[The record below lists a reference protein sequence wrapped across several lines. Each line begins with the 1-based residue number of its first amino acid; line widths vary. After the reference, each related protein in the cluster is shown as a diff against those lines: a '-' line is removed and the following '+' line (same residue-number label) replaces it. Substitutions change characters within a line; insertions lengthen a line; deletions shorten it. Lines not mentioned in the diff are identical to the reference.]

1 MLIKK
6 LEAIPVSI
14 PYTHDGPPTGFGG
27 AIWRTLNYLLIRVE
41 TEDGLV
47 GWGEA
52 FGYNCIPATQAAF
65 EAMVVPQAIGKDASN
80 IAKLMRELKRAMH
93 LFGRSGP
100 VQYALGGLDIALW
113 DLAGKR
119 AGVSVS
125 ALLGG
130 PIRDRLQAYTSL
142 MRLSDPATV
151 RHACKRALQK
161 GFKRVKLHEVTVD
174 AVAAARETLGP
185 DIQLML
191 DVNCAWDLKTAI
203 TMGRAL
209 EPYRLKWLEEPI
221 WPPEDV
227 DALKELRAAVDIP
240 IAVGENIGNAPAFNL
255 LLASDAVLYMQPSVT
270 KVGGIS
276 EFGEVAALAKAHNR
290 LLAPHSPYFG
300 PGLLATL
307 QMGAVFPEI
316 GGVEIFGVELE
327 APLFGAVG
335 LPNAEGDVVIP
346 AGPGLGADP
355 DISVVEQYRVRPL
368 RAS

>member
-1 MLIKK
+1 MLISK
-6 LEAIPVSI
+6 LEAIPVAI

-27 AIWRTLNYLLIRVE
+27 SIWRTLNYLLIRVE
-41 TEDGLV
+41 TDDGLV

-65 EAMVVPQAIGKDASN
+65 ESMVVPQALGKDASN
-80 IAKLMRELKRAMH
+80 IATLMLELKRAMH

-119 AGVSVS
+119 KGVSVS
-125 ALLGG
+125 ALLGK
-130 PIRDRLQAYTSL
+130 PICDRHQAYTSL
-142 MRLSDPATV
+142 MRLSDTATV
-151 RHACKRALQK
+151 RHACTRALQK

-174 AVAAARETLGP
+174 AVAAAREALGP

-203 TMGRAL
+203 AMGRAL

-227 DALKELRAAVDIP
+227 DALKALRAAVNIP
-240 IAVGENIGNAPAFNL
+240 IAVGENIGNAQAFNS
-255 LLASDAVLYMQPSVT
+255 LLANDAVLYLQPSVT

-276 EFGEVAALAKAHNR
+276 EFTEVAALAKAHKR

-327 APLFGAVG
+327 APLFGKLG
-335 LPNAEGDVVIP
+335 LPDAAGDVVIP
-346 AGPGLGADP
+346 TGPGLGADP
-355 DISVVEQYRVRPL
+355 DPAVVEEYRTR
-368 RAS
+368 RG

>member
-1 MLIKK
+1 
-6 LEAIPVSI
+6 
-14 PYTHDGPPTGFGG
+14 
-27 AIWRTLNYLLIRVE
+27 
-41 TEDGLV
+41 
-47 GWGEA
+47 
-52 FGYNCIPATQAAF
+52 
-65 EAMVVPQAIGKDASN
+65 
-80 IAKLMRELKRAMH
+80 LKRALH

-119 AGVSVS
+119 TGRSVC

-142 MRLSDPATV
+142 MRLSDRATIH
-151 RHACKRALQK
+151 HACERAVQK

-174 AVAAARETLGP
+174 AVAAAREALGP
-185 DIQLML
+185 EVQLML
-191 DVNCAWDLKTAI
+191 DVNCAWDLNTAI
-203 TMGRAL
+203 AMGRAL
-209 EPYRLKWLEEPI
+209 EPYRLTWLEEPI

-227 DALKELRAAVDIP
+227 GALKQLRTVVDIP
-240 IAVGENIGNAPAFNL
+240 IAVGENIGNAVSFDP
-255 LLASDAVLYMQPSVT
+255 LLASDAVLYLQPSVT

-276 EFGEVAALAKAHNR
+276 EFREVAHLAKAHKR

-327 APLFGAVG
+327 APLFGADG
-335 LPNAEGDVVIP
+335 LPDAAGDVLIP
-346 AGPGLGADP
+346 TGPGLGADP
-355 DISVVEQYRVRPL
+355 DIAVVERYRVR
-368 RAS
+368 S

>member
-6 LEAIPVSI
+6 LEAIPVAI

-41 TEDGLV
+41 TDDGLV

-52 FGYNCIPATQAAF
+52 FGYNCIPATRAAF
-65 EAMVVPQAIGKDASN
+65 ESMVAPQAIGKDASN
-80 IAKLMRELKRAMH
+80 IAALTLELKRALH

-100 VQYALGGLDIALW
+100 VQYAMGGLDIALW

-119 AGVSVS
+119 AGVSI
-125 ALLGG
+125 AKLYGG
-130 PIRDRLQAYTSL
+130 PIRDRLGAYTSL
-142 MRLSDPATV
+142 MRLSELATV
-151 RHACKRALQK
+151 RHACQRALQE
-161 GFKRVKLHEVTVD
+161 GFKRVKLHEVTVE
-174 AVAAARETLGP
+174 AVAAAREALGP

-191 DVNCAWDLKTAI
+191 DVNCAWDLETAI
-203 TMGRAL
+203 AMGRAL

-227 DALKELRAAVDIP
+227 DALKDLRAAVDIP
-240 IAVGENIGNAPAFNL
+240 IAVGENIGNAQAFNS
-255 LLASDAVLYMQPSVT
+255 LLANDAVLYMQPSVT

-276 EFGEVAALAKAHNR
+276 EFAEVAALAKKHKR
-290 LLAPHSPYFG
+290 KLAPHSPYFG

-327 APLFGAVG
+327 APLFGRIG
-335 LPNAEGDVVIP
+335 LPDAAGDVAIP
-346 AGPGLGADP
+346 TGPGLGADP
-355 DISVVEQYRVRPL
+355 DPAVVEQYRTRP
-368 RAS
+368 A

>member
-6 LEAIPVSI
+6 LEAIPVAI

-41 TEDGLV
+41 TDDGLV

-52 FGYNCIPATQAAF
+52 FGYNCIPATRAAF
-65 EAMVVPQAIGKDASN
+65 ESMVVPQAIGKDASD
-80 IAKLMRELKRAMH
+80 IAALTLELKRALH

-100 VQYALGGLDIALW
+100 VQYAMGGLDIALW

-119 AGVSVS
+119 AGVPISR
-125 ALLGG
+125 LLGG
-130 PIRDRLQAYTSL
+130 PIRDRLQAYSSL
-142 MRLSDPATV
+142 MRLSEPATV
-151 RHACKRALQK
+151 RHACERALQK
-161 GFKRVKLHEVTVD
+161 GFKRVKLHELTVEG
-174 AVAAARETLGP
+174 VAAAREALGP
-185 DIQLML
+185 EVQLML

-203 TMGRAL
+203 AMGRAL

-227 DALKELRAAVDIP
+227 DALKVLRAAVDIP
-240 IAVGENIGNAPAFNL
+240 LAAGENIGNAQAFNS
-255 LLASDAVLYMQPSVT
+255 LLANDAVLYMQPSVT

-276 EFGEVAALAKAHNR
+276 EFAEVAALAKTHKR

-327 APLFGAVG
+327 APLFGPIG
-335 LPNAEGDVVIP
+335 LPDAAGDVAIP
-346 AGPGLGADP
+346 TGPGLGADP
-355 DISVVEQYRVRPL
+355 DPAVVEKYRTRP
-368 RAS
+368 A

>member
-6 LEAIPVSI
+6 LEAIPVAI
-14 PYTHDGPPTGFGG
+14 PYTHDGPLTGFGG

-41 TEDGLV
+41 TEDGLI

-65 EAMVVPQAIGKDASN
+65 EAMVVPQATGKDASN
-80 IAKLMRELKRAMH
+80 IAKLMLELKRTMH
-93 LFGRSGP
+93 LFGRNGP

-130 PIRDRLQAYTSL
+130 PVRDRLQAYTSL
-142 MRLSDPATV
+142 MRLSEPATV
-151 RHACKRALQK
+151 RHACKRALEK
-161 GFKRVKLHEVTVD
+161 GFKRVKLHETTVD

-185 DIQLML
+185 DVELML

-203 TMGRAL
+203 AMGRAL

-227 DALKELRAAVDIP
+227 DALKELREVVDIP
-240 IAVGENIGNAPAFNL
+240 LAVGENIGNALAFKS
-255 LLASDAVLYMQPSVT
+255 LLASEAVLYMQPSVT

-276 EFGEVAALAKAHNR
+276 EFCEVAALAKAHKR

-307 QMGAVFPEI
+307 QTGAVFPEI

-335 LPNAEGDVVIP
+335 LPNAEGDVLIP
-346 AGPGLGADP
+346 VSPGLGADP
-355 DISVVEQYRVRPL
+355 DISVVEKYRIRP
-368 RAS
+368 A

>member
-14 PYTHDGPPTGFGG
+14 PYTHDGPLTGFGG
-27 AIWRTLNYLLIRVE
+27 ALWRTLNYLLIRVE
-41 TEDGLV
+41 TDDGLV

-65 EAMVVPQAIGKDASN
+65 ASMVAPQATGKDASN
-80 IAKLMRELKRAMH
+80 IAALMQEMKRALH

-119 AGVSVS
+119 AGVSV
-125 ALLGG
+125 ATLLGG
-130 PIRDRLQAYTSL
+130 AIRDRLEAYTSL
-142 MRLSDPATV
+142 MRLSEPAIV
-151 RHACKRALQK
+151 RHACERALQK
-161 GFKRVKLHEVTVD
+161 GFKRVKLHELTVD

-185 DIQLML
+185 AIELML
-191 DVNCAWDLKTAI
+191 DVNCAWDLNTAI
-203 TMGRAL
+203 ATGRAL
-209 EPYRLKWLEEPI
+209 QPYRLKWLEEPI
-221 WPPEDV
+221 WPPEDTH
-227 DALKELRAAVDIP
+227 ALEQLRAAVDIP
-240 IAVGENIGNAPAFNL
+240 LAVGENIGTAQAFNS
-255 LLASDAVLYMQPSVT
+255 LLASTAVLYLQPSVT

-276 EFGEVAALAKAHNR
+276 EFAEVAALAKSHQR

-307 QMGAVFPEI
+307 QMGAVYPEI

-327 APLFGAVG
+327 APLFGRVG
-335 LPNAEGDVVIP
+335 LPDAEGGVTIP
-346 AGPGLGADP
+346 TGPGLGANPDP
-355 DISVVEQYRVRPL
+355 AVVEQYRTRP
-368 RAS
+368 A